1 MVGNVGFA
9 YDGGIRAAG
18 QTVSWSGTCT
28 AAGGIESGNGTNLAT
43 CTFSSLDSNKTATAT
58 FSIFI
63 VPTMTEWGMLIFIL
77 LAGIGSMYY
86 LRRRRA

>member
-28 AAGGIESGNGTNLAT
+28 TAGGIESGNRTNSAT
-43 CTFSSLDSNKTATAT
+43 CTFSSLDSNKTATA
-58 FSIFI
+58 IY
-63 VPTMTEWGMLIFIL
+63 
-77 LAGIGSMYY
+77 IG
-86 LRRRRA
+86 